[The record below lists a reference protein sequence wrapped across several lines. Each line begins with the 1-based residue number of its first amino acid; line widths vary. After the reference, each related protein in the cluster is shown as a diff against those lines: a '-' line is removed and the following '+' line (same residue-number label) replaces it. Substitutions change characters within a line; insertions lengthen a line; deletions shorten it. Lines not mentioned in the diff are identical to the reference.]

1 MDNGLLPTNVVDDPS
16 SRHKGSRRIIRD
28 RAPMQSIPPSNDN
41 DSMKP
46 NIGEEVRSR
55 SPSGHTPIPE
65 STRSPGKGIDD
76 IGKLTLGQ
84 ERTAPSSPETE
95 QGGVPSTSPTHR
107 EKALPI
113 TESYGQPADD
123 HSVAI
128 MSLARH
134 SKTQSGGPFS
144 GKQLEPYRERPA
156 TSDPDFARNNT
167 GSNKRLFDPER
178 DSPFSNPVVRKNKR
192 MQDPKYSVNQPAMAC
207 VDLRDYQVR
216 PGLEPGDSNP
226 QKADRPD
233 RNSPSSGQDE
243 SGTAPRDQPTPSPS
257 SQGFDLER
265 DTEMD
270 MEPILLLQP
279 ETRPISHD
287 QLVVEVKGIYAGLV
301 MVESKCVDVDEKQLK
316 AALEKDQTRQTK
328 LSNEQWQALI
338 HLHKTLLHEHH
349 DFFLASQHPSA
360 SPALSDLAGK
370 YSMPYRMWRHAI
382 YAFLEVLRHRLPES
396 RDHMLAFIY
405 IAYSMMALLYE
416 TVPTF
421 EDTWVECL
429 GDLGRY
435 RMAVEVD
442 DPWDREIWSGV
453 ARFWYI
459 RATDN
464 NPGTGRLYHR
474 LATLSRQ
481 YSLQQLSLYTRSLTC
496 FHPFEGARD
505 SIKTLFNPILNGK
518 APVNPRS
525 SSFETVFVKAHGILF
540 YGASA
545 SQYEA
550 AVRQIEDG
558 LLDNYIGLV
567 TSKFKELGV
576 CATITNIGAIFE
588 YGALRRKDLSKSVFR
603 LAYEEVHRSNVV
615 NGKVVAHLPS
625 QTFFDLNGRGNDR
638 SQLPPP
644 PIESLIESLTRN
656 ELQSSIALIS
666 QASKLTFSM
675 LAISLRRL
683 GDRNVYPLVH
693 VSLVFLFSLA
703 RVDKAMKYVEQ
714 EVPWGEICSFL
725 NSLAKP
731 DVLTSQIWATNF
743 PRPENAFGRPLPE
756 DFAMRGQLYTQGF
769 FPETWFSDAMIDD
782 EERSLE
788 LPSMAA
794 PRVERI
800 LWLGARIVSV
810 CTILS
815 ASHRL
820 AGYLLTQTSS
830 VDGYPSTKG
839 SNSSFRQIPQSI
851 LQMMP
856 RLRNIAKLQRFHPR
870 PKIISCLMLSR
881 VSVRQMMAS
890 RIIRNFQ
897 SRSRTQNHTTVPQ
910 RDTG

>member
-1 MDNGLLPTNVVDDPS
+1 M
-16 SRHKGSRRIIRD
+16 H
-28 RAPMQSIPPSNDN
+28 SIPSSNDN

-55 SPSGHTPIPE
+55 SPSGRTPIPE
-65 STRSPGKGIDD
+65 STRSPGKKIDD

-84 ERTAPSSPETE
+84 ERITRSSPETE
-95 QGGVPSTSPTHR
+95 QAAVPTMSPTHR
-107 EKALPI
+107 EEALPI
-113 TESYGQPADD
+113 AGSHGQPANDR
-123 HSVAI
+123 SAGI
-128 MSLARH
+128 MSFARH

-144 GKQLEPYRERPA
+144 ANHLEPECERPA
-156 TSDPDFARNNT
+156 ASDPDFTRNPT

-178 DSPFSNPVVRKNKR
+178 DNPFSNPVVRKNKR
-192 MQDPKYSVNQPAMAC
+192 LQDPRYSVNQSTMAC
-207 VDLRDYQVR
+207 EDSKDYQVR
-216 PGLEPGDSNP
+216 PTLEPGDSIP
-226 QKADRPD
+226 QKAYGPE
-233 RNSPSSGQDE
+233 RNSNLPSSGQYE
-243 SGTAPRDQPTPSPS
+243 SGTAPRDQPALSPS

-360 SPALSDLAGK
+360 SPALSDLAGR

-429 GDLGRY
+429 GDLARY

-442 DPWDREIWSGV
+442 DPLDREIWSGV

-496 FHPFEGARD
+496 LHPFEGARE

-576 CATITNIGAIFE
+576 CAMNTNIGAIFE
-588 YGALRRKDLSKSVFR
+588 YGALRRKDLSKSIFR
-603 LAYEEVHRSNVV
+603 LAYEEVHRSNVI
-615 NGKVVAHLPS
+615 NGKVVAHPPS
-625 QTFFDLNGRGNDR
+625 QTFFDLNGRGSDH

-644 PIESLIESLTRN
+644 PIESLVESLTRN
-656 ELQSSIALIS
+656 EFQSSIALIS
-666 QASKLTFSM
+666 QATKLTFSM

-703 RVDKAMKYVEQ
+703 SVNKAIKYVEQ
-714 EVPWGEICSFL
+714 DVPWGEICSFL

-731 DVLTSQIWATNF
+731 DALTTRVWATDF

-756 DFAMRGQLYTQGF
+756 DFALRGQLYTQGF
-769 FPETWFSDAMIDD
+769 FPETWFSDAMVDD

-800 LWLGARIVSV
+800 LWLGARIASV
-810 CTILS
+810 CSI
-815 ASHRL
+815 HL
-820 AGYLLTQTSS
+820 AIHNRVGCLLTGLARTM
-830 VDGYPSTKG
+830 D
-839 SNSSFRQIPQSI
+839 I
-851 LQMMP
+851 LRP
-856 RLRNIAKLQRFHPR
+856 GAAGFHP
-870 PKIISCLMLSR
+870 
-881 VSVRQMMAS
+881 
-890 RIIRNFQ
+890 
-897 SRSRTQNHTTVPQ
+897 HE
-910 RDTG
+910 

>member
-1 MDNGLLPTNVVDDPS
+1 
-16 SRHKGSRRIIRD
+16 
-28 RAPMQSIPPSNDN
+28 MQSIPPSNDN

-55 SPSGHTPIPE
+55 SPSGHTPIPV
-65 STRSPGKGIDD
+65 STPSPGKGIDD

-95 QGGVPSTSPTHR
+95 RGGDPPTSPTQR

-113 TESYGQPADD
+113 TESHGQPADD
-123 HSVAI
+123 QSGAI
-128 MSLARH
+128 SSLARH

-144 GKQLEPYRERPA
+144 GKHLERYRERPA
-156 TSDPDFARNNT
+156 TSDSAFARNNI

-192 MQDPKYSVNQPAMAC
+192 LQDPKYSVSQSAMAC
-207 VDLRDYQVR
+207 VDLKDYQVR
-216 PGLEPGDSNP
+216 PGLEPGDSNS
-226 QKADRPD
+226 QKASGPF
-233 RNSPSSGQDE
+233 RNSNPPGSGQDE
-243 SGTAPRDQPTPSPS
+243 SGIAPRDQPASSPS

-360 SPALSDLAGK
+360 SPALSDLAGR

-442 DPWDREIWSGV
+442 DPLDREIWSGV
-453 ARFWYI
+453 ARFWYT

-496 FHPFEGARD
+496 LHPFEGARE
-505 SIKTLFNPILNGK
+505 SIRTLFNPILNGK

-550 AVRQIEDG
+550 AVRQIDSG

-576 CATITNIGAIFE
+576 CATNTNIGAIFE

-603 LAYEEVHRSNVV
+603 LAYEEVHRSKVF
-615 NGKVVAHLPS
+615 NGKVVAHPPS
-625 QTFFDLNGRGNDR
+625 QTFFDLNGRVNDH

-644 PIESLIESLTRN
+644 SIEFLVESLTRS
-656 ELQSSIALIS
+656 ELESSVALIS
-666 QASKLTFSM
+666 QATKLTFSM

-703 RVDKAMKYVEQ
+703 GVEKAMKYVEQ
-714 EVPWGEICSFL
+714 DVPWGEICSFL

-731 DVLTSQIWATNF
+731 DALTSRVWATDF

-756 DFAMRGQLYTQGF
+756 DFAIRGQLYTQGF

-782 EERSLE
+782 EERLLE

-810 CTILS
+810 CTILA
-815 ASHRL
+815 ASHSL
-820 AGYLLTQTSS
+820 AGYLLTGTSS
-830 VDGYPSTKG
+830 VDGYPSTK
-839 SNSSFRQIPQSI
+839 SSRYS
-851 LQMMP
+851 
-856 RLRNIAKLQRFHPR
+856 
-870 PKIISCLMLSR
+870 S
-881 VSVRQMMAS
+881 
-890 RIIRNFQ
+890 
-897 SRSRTQNHTTVPQ
+897 
-910 RDTG
+910 

>member
-1 MDNGLLPTNVVDDPS
+1 
-16 SRHKGSRRIIRD
+16 
-28 RAPMQSIPPSNDN
+28 
-41 DSMKP
+41 MKP
-46 NIGEEVRSR
+46 NVGEEVRSR
-55 SPSGHTPIPE
+55 SFGYTPVPD
-65 STRSPGKGIDD
+65 STRSPGKRIDD

-84 ERTAPSSPETE
+84 ERTVQRSQEME
-95 QGGVPSTSPTHR
+95 QATVPSAGRTHR
-107 EKALPI
+107 DEALPI
-113 TESYGQPADD
+113 MASRVQPADEK
-123 HSVAI
+123 SVGS
-128 MSLARH
+128 MSLARQ
-134 SKTQSGGPFS
+134 SKGQFADPLFGKDLENDPEGPNM
-144 GKQLEPYRERPA
+144 G
-156 TSDPDFARNNT
+156 DPDFARNPT

-178 DSPFSNPVVRKNKR
+178 DNPTSKPVVRKNKR
-192 MQDPKYSVNQPAMAC
+192 LQDPRYFASQSPMVRVDFRDHQLQPA
-207 VDLRDYQVR
+207 VH
-216 PGLEPGDSNP
+216 EPGDSYP
-226 QKADRPD
+226 RKAFALDT
-233 RNSPSSGQDE
+233 NSNLPGSRQDE
-243 SGTAPRDQPTPSPS
+243 SRTAPRDQPTLSPS

-360 SPALSDLAGK
+360 SPALSDLAGR
-370 YSMPYRMWRHAI
+370 YSMPYRMWRNAI

-421 EDTWVECL
+421 EGIWIECL
-429 GDLGRY
+429 ADLGRY
-435 RMAVEVD
+435 RMAVEAD
-442 DPWDREIWSGV
+442 DLLDREIWTGV
-453 ARFWYI
+453 ARFWYTK
-459 RATDN
+459 ATDK

-496 FHPFEGARD
+496 LDPFEGARE
-505 SIKTLFNPILNGK
+505 SIKTIFNPILNGK

-525 SSFETVFVKAHGILF
+525 SSFETVFVKAHGLL
-540 YGASA
+540 YSDVSA

-576 CATITNIGAIFE
+576 CATNTNIAAIFE
-588 YGALRRKDLSKSVFR
+588 YGALRPNGLSKSVIR
-603 LAYEEVHRSNVV
+603 LAYEEVHRFNII
-615 NGKVVAHLPS
+615 NDKVVPQPPS
-625 QTFFDLNGRGNDR
+625 QTMFDLNGRGNNHG
-638 SQLPPP
+638 QLPPP
-644 PIESLIESLTRN
+644 PIESLVESLTGS
-656 ELQSSIALIS
+656 ELQSSVALIR
-666 QASKLTFSM
+666 QATKLTFSM

-683 GDRNVYPLVH
+683 GDRNVYPLAH
-693 VSLVFLFSLA
+693 VSLVFLFGLVS
-703 RVDKAMKYVEQ
+703 VDKAMQYVEQ
-714 EVPWGEICSFL
+714 DVPWVEICSFL

-731 DVLTSQIWATNF
+731 DTLTSRVWATDF

-756 DFAMRGQLYTQGF
+756 DFAIRGQIYTQGF
-769 FPETWFSDAMIDD
+769 FPKTWFSDAMIDD

-788 LPSMAA
+788 LPSMAV

-810 CTILS
+810 CSILPV
-815 ASHRL
+815 SHNK
-820 AGYLLTQTSS
+820 AGYSLTGLARSM
-830 VDGYPSTKG
+830 V
-839 SNSSFRQIPQSI
+839 I
-851 LQMMP
+851 L
-856 RLRNIAKLQRFHPR
+856 
-870 PKIISCLMLSR
+870 
-881 VSVRQMMAS
+881 
-890 RIIRNFQ
+890 
-897 SRSRTQNHTTVPQ
+897 
-910 RDTG
+910 